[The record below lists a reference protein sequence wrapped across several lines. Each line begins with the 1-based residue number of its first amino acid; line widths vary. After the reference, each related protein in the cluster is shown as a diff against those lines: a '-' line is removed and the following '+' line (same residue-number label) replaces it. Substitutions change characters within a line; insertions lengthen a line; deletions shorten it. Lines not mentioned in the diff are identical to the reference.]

1 LGNSENTG
9 KFNGFPVFNLIDLIP
24 ISQSITPQ
32 SAPQTEQN
40 IEISLHKLQIE
51 IYAVLYGDSPN
62 LRNLA
67 RIGLKMVNSE
77 LLIESISRVRKS
89 QSLNK
94 GFDPLNDVEYQL
106 SELRKKKLN
115 KWLNWNNRI

>member
-1 LGNSENTG
+1 M
-9 KFNGFPVFNLIDLIP
+9 FNLIDLIP